1 MAHIVSPV
9 GATKRLG
16 LLQLVVLAAPLVWIV
31 VAFLHPNAE
40 PYEGIADEANR
51 WIFVHVIQLVLTPF
65 LAAGVWL
72 LMEGIHSVAASVTRA
87 VLAFWMVFFSAF
99 DAVAGIATGVLTRH
113 ANSLAG
119 SEKEGVVA
127 AINFLWDDS
136 RLAGGGFSF
145 LGILGQGSWIVL
157 AIAATV
163 AVYRAGLRRLL
174 VGATLGSVLFAGHA
188 GPIAAVGLVAF
199 FGALLLR
206 FRAPGALASP
216 SGAHEA
222 A

>member
-1 MAHIVSPV
+1 MADVVSPLA
-9 GATKRLG
+9 ATKRLG
-16 LLQLVVLAAPLVWIV
+16 LLQLVVLAAPLVWVV
-31 VAFLHPNAE
+31 VAFLHPTAE

-51 WIFVHVIQLVLTPF
+51 WIFVHVMQLVLTPF

-72 LMEGIHSVAASVTRA
+72 LMDGIQSVAASVTRA

-119 SEKEGVVA
+119 SEKEGVVT
-127 AINFLWDDS
+127 AIDFLWDDS
-136 RLAGGGFSF
+136 RLTGGFSV

-163 AVYRAGLRRLL
+163 ALYRAGFRRLL
-174 VGATLGSVLFAGHA
+174 VGATLVSVLFAGHA

-206 FRAPGALASP
+206 FRAPGALAAP

>member
-1 MAHIVSPV
+1 MADVVSPLA
-9 GATKRLG
+9 ATKRLG
-16 LLQLVVLAAPLVWIV
+16 LLQLVVLAAPLVWVV
-31 VAFLHPNAE
+31 VAFLHPTAE

-51 WIFVHVIQLVLTPF
+51 WIFVHVMQLVLTPF

-72 LMEGIHSVAASVTRA
+72 LMDGIQSVAASVTRA

-119 SEKEGVVA
+119 SEKEGVVT
-127 AINFLWDDS
+127 AIDFLWDDS
-136 RLAGGGFSF
+136 RLTGGFSV

-163 AVYRAGLRRLL
+163 ALYRAGFHRLL
-174 VGATLGSVLFAGHA
+174 VGATLVSVLFAGHA

-206 FRAPGALASP
+206 FRAPGALAAP

>member
-1 MAHIVSPV
+1 MADVVSPLA
-9 GATKRLG
+9 ATKRLG
-16 LLQLVVLAAPLVWIV
+16 LLQLVVLAAPLVWVV
-31 VAFLHPNAE
+31 VAFLHPTAE

-51 WIFVHVIQLVLTPF
+51 WIFVHVMQLVLTPF

-72 LMEGIHSVAASVTRA
+72 LMDGIQSVAASVTRA

-119 SEKEGVVA
+119 SEKEGVVT
-127 AINFLWDDS
+127 AIDFLWDDS
-136 RLAGGGFSF
+136 RLTGGFSV

-163 AVYRAGLRRLL
+163 ALYRAGFRRLL
-174 VGATLGSVLFAGHA
+174 VGATLVSVLFAGHA

-206 FRAPGALASP
+206 FRAPGALAAP
-216 SGAHEA
+216 SGAHEPA
-222 A
+222 

>member
-1 MAHIVSPV
+1 MADVVSPLA
-9 GATKRLG
+9 ATKRLG
-16 LLQLVVLAAPLVWIV
+16 LLQLVVLAAPLVWVV
-31 VAFLHPNAE
+31 VAFLHPTAE

-51 WIFVHVIQLVLTPF
+51 WIFVHVMQLVLTPF

-72 LMEGIHSVAASVTRA
+72 LMDGIQSVAASVTRA

-127 AINFLWDDS
+127 AIDFLWDDS
-136 RLAGGGFSF
+136 RLTGGFSV

-163 AVYRAGLRRLL
+163 ALYRAGFRRLL
-174 VGATLGSVLFAGHA
+174 VGATLVSVLFAGHA

-206 FRAPGALASP
+206 FRAPGALAAP